1 MKKQKVR
8 RKKETKPKQNNRSR
22 PERLN
27 NTKLR
32 LVTGNTGRLPE
43 LNKVSSTGK
52 KAQTAFKA
60 PLAEGRI
67 RWIVA
72 SLCTV
77 FVLLLCA
84 SAVFYFLKH
93 YQVTT
98 VYVEGSIHYTN
109 EQIMD
114 IVMDGK
120 LGHNSLYLS
129 FKYKDKGVDN
139 VPFVQSMDVDILAR
153 DTIKITVY
161 EKALAGYIEYLGRYM
176 YFDKDGIVVE
186 TSEQRTPGIPQ
197 VAGLQF
203 GYVVMNEKLPVENEE
218 VFEDILDI
226 TQLLN
231 KYGIQADR
239 IYFDKFMEKTLYF
252 GEAKVK
258 LGSNKDIDEK
268 IMKLK
273 PILPGL
279 EGKKGTLRIDNYT
292 EGMTDFTFEL
302 D

>member
-22 PERLN
+22 SERLN

-43 LNKVSSTGK
+43 LNKTAATGK
-52 KAQTAFKA
+52 RTQTVSKI
-60 PLAEGRI
+60 LIGEGRI

-72 SLCTV
+72 ALCTV
-77 FVLLLCA
+77 VILLLCA
-84 SAVFYFLKH
+84 CSVYYVLDR
-93 YQVTT
+93 YRVTT

-114 IVMDGK
+114 MVMNGR

-139 VPFVQSMDVDILAR
+139 VPCVQSMDVDILAR

-197 VAGLQF
+197 VTGLQF

-226 TQLLN
+226 TQRLN

-252 GEAKVK
+252 GDAKVK

-279 EGKKGTLRIDNYT
+279 EGKKGTLRMDNYT

>member
-8 RKKETKPKQNNRSR
+8 RKKETKPKQNKGNR

-27 NTKLR
+27 RTKLR
-32 LVTGNTGRLPE
+32 LVTGNTGKLPRMDKTVPAAE
-43 LNKVSSTGK
+43 TRRDS
-52 KAQTAFKA
+52 KA
-60 PLAEGRI
+60 PLPGGGMKHGLIMVSCA
-67 RWIVA
+67 
-72 SLCTV
+72 V
-77 FVLLLCA
+77 FVLVVCVA
-84 SAVFYFLKH
+84 AAFYVMER
-93 YQVTT
+93 YRVTT

-114 IVMDGK
+114 MVMNGR
-120 LGHNSLYLS
+120 LGQNSLYLS
-129 FKYKDKGVDN
+129 VKYKDKGVDN
-139 VPFVQSMDVDILAR
+139 VPFIQSMDVDIMAR

-197 VAGLQF
+197 VTGLQF
-203 GYVVMNEKLPVENEE
+203 GYVVMNEKLPVEKEE
-218 VFEDILDI
+218 VFKDILDI

-252 GEAKVK
+252 GDAKVK

-279 EGKKGTLRIDNYT
+279 EGKKGTLRMDNYT